1 MKIKKF
7 IESYQRVD
15 DVADEYSKQ
24 ILSKYIDDLNDN
36 KKIEDAFSDIT
47 KNLESYQEYQVCEN
61 LRYLINNIKK
71 ETDEYFEKLKIK
83 KETDRYNL

>member
-1 MKIKKF
+1 MMTF
-7 IESYQRVD
+7 F
-15 DVADEYSKQ
+15 
-24 ILSKYIDDLNDN
+24 LKYIDDLNDN

-71 ETDEYFEKLKIK
+71 ETDENFKKLKIK